1 VPSHLHEALVEL
13 FRQHPVLAA
22 ELLRGQLGVPVP
34 MYAKRLPEA
43 ARANLEEP
51 MATGT
56 YEYQSDFARRYY
68 GQGRVEGEAT
78 ALLGFLEARGIAVP
92 DDAHKRIT
100 QCTDLEQ
107 FATWIRRAATIS
119 TIDELFD

>member
-1 VPSHLHEALVEL
+1 
-13 FRQHPVLAA
+13 
-22 ELLRGQLGVPVP
+22 
-34 MYAKRLPEA
+34 
-43 ARANLEEP
+43 
-51 MATGT
+51 
-56 YEYQSDFARRYY
+56 
-68 GQGRVEGEAT
+68 
-78 ALLGFLEARGIAVP
+78 LLGFLAARGVAVP